1 MLSKTQINLPPQ
13 NEPRSKKSYNQYIDS
28 LNAYFSFIG
37 IIRLC
42 LSLQQKKKG
51 ERKIETVH
59 KYDGTLA

>member
-13 NEPRSKKSYNQYIDS
+13 NEPCSKKSYNKYIDS

-42 LSLQQKKKG
+42 LSLQQKKKKR
-51 ERKIETVH
+51 ERKIETVQV
-59 KYDGTLA
+59 YGTLA